1 MIIRTKGI
9 YSGYAKVDNQ
19 IAMTRNISDGAFRL
33 YAYFIALKNG
43 DNFVDKFIM
52 KGLGIS
58 QATLT
63 KRKKE
68 LKDAGLIASER
79 LASREYILWVGDS
92 QMPAKAFMAA
102 EKIKI
107 SLRTQQQITPL
118 KRKKL

>member
-19 IAMTRNISDGAFRL
+19 IAMRRNISDGAFRL

-43 DNFVDKFIM
+43 DNFIDKFIM

-68 LKDAGLIASER
+68 LKDAGLIESER

-92 QMPAKAFMAA
+92 QMPAKAFMAV
-102 EKIKI
+102 EKLKI
-107 SLRTQQQITPL
+107 SQRTQQQPISGY
-118 KRKKL
+118 KK